1 VRPWTRVAILALA
14 LAGAASFADCGD
26 GNSRDPTAGRSSPA
40 GGEPAVASPRYGVAG
55 LIPRHYP
62 NAAAAD
68 WEDLYGSLS
77 AFGGLVGVYANW
89 SDAAAS
95 AGSIPK
101 AVETAFGLQSKYRVA
116 PIIALG
122 VARDSAGGVVSTVN
136 WSDGAERARFLEA
149 VSAVADKYRPPYLA
163 IGVEVNRLW
172 QSDPAAF
179 DAFVTVYAEAYDAI
193 KKQSPQTKVFTI
205 FQLELMKGR
214 AYLSTGKPQTAP
226 QWELLTRF
234 TGKLDVAGFTTY
246 PFLAYETPDAIPA
259 DYFAEAAT
267 RSGLPIALTEI
278 GWPSAPLSAAPASAF
293 GGSPEEQ
300 VAFVHRLRDLLTGVP
315 VQFALWSF
323 PNDLGAGASPPFESV
338 SLRANDGTPKPAMV
352 AWQEMTR

>member
-1 VRPWTRVAILALA
+1 MNPCARIMLLTLA
-14 LAGAASFADCGD
+14 FV
-26 GNSRDPTAGRSSPA
+26 
-40 GGEPAVASPRYGVAG
+40 AVALSAACGNDSPGATTTDDPSPSDSPDAVSVPRYGVAG
-55 LIPRHYP
+55 LIPRHFP
-62 NAAAAD
+62 DASASD
-68 WEDLYGSLS
+68 WEELYQSLS
-77 AFGGLVGVYANW
+77 AFGGLVGVYTNW
-89 SDAAAS
+89 SDAPVS
-95 AGSIPK
+95 AGSMPK
-101 AVETAFGLQSKYRVA
+101 VVGTAFGLQSKYRVA

-122 VARDSAGGVVSTVN
+122 VARDSAGGVISTVN
-136 WSDGAERARFLEA
+136 WSDGTERARFLEA

-214 AYLSTGKPQTAP
+214 ANLSTGKPQTAP

-234 TGKLDVAGFTTY
+234 AGKLDVAGFTTY
-246 PFLAYETPDAIPA
+246 PFLAYETPGAIPA